1 MIVESKAKFFRSPAA
16 GGRIGG
22 RDMRIEQ
29 AADEH
34 LEGWTRLR
42 AELWPDDSFEHHR
55 AELAQFRANENA
67 VAFVAIDSV
76 GHVAGFAEATL
87 RHDYVNGCETSP
99 VLFLEGIYV
108 RREHRREGVARA
120 LCRAI
125 ATWERAAGC
134 TEFASDALID
144 NLASHAFHA
153 ALGFIETERVVY
165 FRKLL

>member
-1 MIVESKAKFFRSPAA
+1 
-16 GGRIGG
+16 
-22 RDMRIEQ
+22 MRIEQ
-29 AADEH
+29 AADEY
-34 LEGWTRLR
+34 LEEWTRLR
-42 AELWPDDSFEHHR
+42 AELWPDSSYEHHR

-67 VAFVAIDSV
+67 VAYLAIDSA

-87 RHDYVNGCETSP
+87 RHDYVNGCKTSP

-108 RREHRREGVARA
+108 RPENRREGVAQA
-120 LCRAI
+120 LCE
-125 ATWERAAGC
+125 TVAAWGREVGC

-153 ALGFIETERVVY
+153 ALGFVETRRVVY

>member
-1 MIVESKAKFFRSPAA
+1 
-16 GGRIGG
+16 
-22 RDMRIEQ
+22 MRIEQ
-29 AADEH
+29 ATDEH

-42 AELWPDDSFEHHR
+42 AELWSDSSFEHHR

-67 VAFVAIDSV
+67 VAFLGIDST
-76 GHVAGFAEATL
+76 GHAVGFAEATL
-87 RHDYVNGCETSP
+87 RHDYVNGCDTSP

-108 RREHRREGVARA
+108 RPEHRREGVAQA
-120 LCRAI
+120 LCQAVAAWGR
-125 ATWERAAGC
+125 EAGC

-153 ALGFIETERVVY
+153 ALGFVETRRVVY

>member
-1 MIVESKAKFFRSPAA
+1 
-16 GGRIGG
+16 
-22 RDMRIEQ
+22 MRIEQ
-29 AADEH
+29 AADEYLH
-34 LEGWTRLR
+34 EWTRLR
-42 AELWPDDSFEHHR
+42 AELWPDSSYEHHR

-67 VAFVAIDSV
+67 VAYLAIDSA

-87 RHDYVNGCETSP
+87 RHDYVNGCKTSP

-108 RREHRREGVARA
+108 RPEHRRGGMARA
-120 LCRAI
+120 LCDAVG
-125 ATWERAAGC
+125 AWDRAAGC

-153 ALGFIETERVVY
+153 ALGFIETRRVVY

>member
-1 MIVESKAKFFRSPAA
+1 
-16 GGRIGG
+16 
-22 RDMRIEQ
+22 MRIEQ

-34 LEGWTRLR
+34 LEAWVRLR
-42 AELWPDDSFEHHR
+42 TELWPDSSFERHR

-67 VAFVAIDSV
+67 VAFLAIDRA
-76 GHVAGFAEATL
+76 GHVVGFAEATL

-108 RREHRREGVARA
+108 RPEHRREGVAQA
-120 LCRAI
+120 LCQAV
-125 ATWERAAGC
+125 AAWGRSADC

-144 NLASHAFHA
+144 NLASHAFHT
-153 ALGFIETERVVY
+153 ALGFVETRRVIY

>member
-1 MIVESKAKFFRSPAA
+1 
-16 GGRIGG
+16 
-22 RDMRIEQ
+22 MRIEQ

-34 LEGWTRLR
+34 LEAWARLR
-42 AELWPDDSFEHHR
+42 AELWPDSSYEHHR

-67 VAFVAIDSV
+67 FAYLAINSA

-87 RHDYVNGCETSP
+87 RHDYVNGCKTSP

-108 RREHRREGVARA
+108 RPEDRRGGVARA
-120 LCRAI
+120 LCQAV
-125 ATWERAAGC
+125 AAWGREVGC

-153 ALGFIETERVVY
+153 ALGFVETRRVVY

>member
-1 MIVESKAKFFRSPAA
+1 
-16 GGRIGG
+16 
-22 RDMRIEQ
+22 MRIEQ
-29 AADEH
+29 AADEY
-34 LEGWTRLR
+34 LEGWARLR
-42 AELWPDDSFEHHR
+42 VELWPHGSFEHHR

-67 VAFVAIDSV
+67 VAFLAIDSA
-76 GHVAGFAEATL
+76 GHVVGFAEATL
-87 RHDYVNGCETSP
+87 RHDYVNGCKTSP

-108 RREHRREGVARA
+108 HPEHRRGGMARA
-120 LCRAI
+120 LCQAV

-153 ALGFIETERVVY
+153 ALGFIETRRVVY